1 MPTLTLRVNKAG
13 FHEPGPPH
21 WSGWRHDEMI
31 VNHYVPGIE
40 RALGHVSGIRD
51 AVAMALDTYR
61 TLGIRKVAPTDPSRV
76 IASQVSAQAV
86 ASNIALDQA
95 ALDRIVADI
104 YGDAY
109 LIGTHA
115 AANVLGPG
123 GGSVVFL
130 SGLDQE
136 TNWDTWEPGHPEA
149 ALKAAQ
155 GGLAALLEARAITIK
170 GIAGTTLDRLGEVI
184 ADGLAKGESTQ
195 AIYLEVRKFIDNP
208 VRAMMVTRT
217 ETARAVVAAAFETY
231 QQAGVAEWA
240 WLAAPGACPI
250 CVQNSIGG
258 PYPIGGGPEMPQH
271 PACRCAPQG
280 LPR

>member
-1 MPTLTLRVNKAG
+1 
-13 FHEPGPPH
+13 
-21 WSGWRHDEMI
+21 
-31 VNHYVPGIE
+31 
-40 RALGHVSGIRD
+40 
-51 AVAMALDTYR
+51 MALDTYR
-61 TLGIRKVAPTDPSRV
+61 TLGIRKVAPTDPSRI

-86 ASNIALDQA
+86 MSNVTFDQNALNRVLGQ
-95 ALDRIVADI
+95 I

-136 TNWDTWEPGHPEA
+136 TNWDTWEPGNPEA

-170 GIAGTTLDRLGEVI
+170 GISGTTLDRLGDVI
-184 ADGLAKGESTQ
+184 AKGVEAGESTQ
-195 AIYLEVRKFIDNP
+195 AIYLEVRKFVDNP
-208 VRAMMVTRT
+208 VRATMIART
-217 ETARAVVAAAFETY
+217 ETARAVWSAAMTSYE
-231 QQAGVAEWA
+231 QSGVAEWA

-250 CVQNSIGG
+250 CLQNSVGG
-258 PYPIGGGPEMPQH
+258 PYPMGGGPAFPSHPQD
-271 PACRCAPQG
+271 RCAPLG
-280 LPR
+280 LPVR